1 MADQQDDERPR
12 SRRLPRAVR
21 ERQILDAAVE
31 VFAKNGFHNASMDE
45 ISETASISKPMLYA
59 YLGAKDEL
67 FAACVRRE
75 AARLVEAIGT
85 EVEPG
90 LSPADQLWRRLH
102 LFFEYVRCNKA
113 GWQLLHRQGEASG
126 EPLIVEHSEWRERAI
141 ALITN
146 LLAEATV
153 GRDKPMHTEQT
164 EPFAA
169 ALVGAGE
176 ALVEW
181 WFQHPEHTA
190 DGMARRLMNL
200 LWLGFGELVE
210 GRTWH
215 PDGDSEM
222 TNSHRPR

>member
-1 MADQQDDERPR
+1 MVDQREDGRPR

-31 VFAKNGFHNASMDE
+31 VFAKHGFHNASMDE
-45 ISETASISKPMLYA
+45 IAETASISKPMLYA

-67 FAACVRRE
+67 FVACVRRE
-75 AARLVEAIGT
+75 AVRLVEAIGV
-85 EVEPG
+85 EVEAG
-90 LSPADQLWRRLH
+90 LSPADQLWRRLQ
-102 LFFEYVRCNKA
+102 LFFEYVRCNKD
-113 GWQLLHRQGEASG
+113 GWRLLHRQGDVSG
-126 EPLIVEHSEWRERAI
+126 EPQVDEFTEWRERATE
-141 ALITN
+141 LITG
-146 LLAEATV
+146 LLAGATK
-153 GRDKPMHTEQT
+153 DQKQPMQEEQT

-190 DGMARRLMNL
+190 EGMARRLMNL

-215 PDGDSEM
+215 PEGE
-222 TNSHRPR
+222 R